1 VNEAHVQQIFDNYR
15 EKFDKINNEENQ
27 EYKKWQIV
35 QTFRKKMDQ
44 ALDAPAGEFPER
56 LQELKE
62 LSGNLIDKYTC
73 PFEGLVNCA
82 KRDPETVQKMFRQ
95 LYEDDKGNLRERQRR
110 IQDFLGQCRQLREN
124 HELHHYGYKND
135 IHSVTGYLF
144 LYDPD
149 HNYIFK
155 GSEGLDLAE
164 CMEFEE
170 DWGSGDNVKLSV
182 YYRMCDQLVEEIRK
196 EEDLLAIDAS
206 RFSRFGGEGEPMHPD
221 SRKHILAMDLI
232 LGSGKYGLLEN
243 IDRQQVKSKERKQFQ
258 ENRFRAL
265 EYLREWKQ
273 AVEKEKRLQD
283 AEAWLGSVYAAGT
296 PVRHKKYGDGVIKEA
311 AGHTILVEFS
321 GGGEKKLNVLLA
333 VTKGLLSQEG
343 EAYLEQIQTH
353 GEYLKKE
360 SFIRAERICAERN
373 LEPYGEYL

>member
-1 VNEAHVQQIFDNYR
+1 
-15 EKFDKINNEENQ
+15 
-27 EYKKWQIV
+27 
-35 QTFRKKMDQ
+35 
-44 ALDAPAGEFPER
+44 
-56 LQELKE
+56 
-62 LSGNLIDKYTC
+62 
-73 PFEGLVNCA
+73 
-82 KRDPETVQKMFRQ
+82 
-95 LYEDDKGNLRERQRR
+95 
-110 IQDFLGQCRQLREN
+110 
-124 HELHHYGYKND
+124 
-135 IHSVTGYLF
+135 
-144 LYDPD
+144 
-149 HNYIFK
+149 
-155 GSEGLDLAE
+155 
-164 CMEFEE
+164 
-170 DWGSGDNVKLSV
+170 
-182 YYRMCDQLVEEIRK
+182 
-196 EEDLLAIDAS
+196 
-206 RFSRFGGEGEPMHPD
+206 MHPD